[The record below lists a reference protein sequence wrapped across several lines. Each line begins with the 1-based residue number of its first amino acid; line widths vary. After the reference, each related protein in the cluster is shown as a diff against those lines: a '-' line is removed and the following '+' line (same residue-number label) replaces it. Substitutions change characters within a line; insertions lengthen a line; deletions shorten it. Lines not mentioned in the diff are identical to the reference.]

1 VAVNATDEN
10 QTAVVTVV
18 PTTQYGCE
26 GKPKSFTITVFPKP
40 NAAFEGVN
48 ELCPGSTVEMRAER
62 PGGSWLVSDELVA
75 SIDQNGLLTALA
87 SGIVEI
93 TYVVTNDNGC
103 EARETRTIRVR
114 DDCSVISKKEVVD
127 ENDDQL
133 AQADEI
139 LTYTISVSSTYD
151 RDIQRVITDKI
162 PAHTTLVEG
171 SISNE
176 GNYDTATNTITW
188 NVLLPAGSLVNV
200 TFQVKVAKNLTGVES
215 IRNVAKVTGDDPGEP
230 QEPEVETPTDPV
242 KSFSSDKTAD
252 KSEVKAGE
260 ELTYTITVTNTGDVD
275 YDGIT
280 VSDAI
285 PANTTYKEG
294 SASEGGSLSG
304 NTLTW
309 TVDVPFGE
317 SRGVS
322 FTVVV
327 ADDLTGVESIRNAA
341 VVTGDDPGEPQEPEV
356 ETPTDPVKSF
366 SSDKT
371 ADKSEVKAGEELTYT
386 ITVTNTGDVDYDG
399 ITVSD
404 AIPANTTYKEGS
416 ASEGGSL
423 SGNTLTWTVDVPFG
437 ESRGVSFTVVVAD
450 DLTGVESIRNV
461 AKVTGDDPGQPE
473 EPEVEVPTDS
483 GSQFDSEK
491 TVSDATGDGNAQAG
505 EELTYSIIVKNTGDT
520 DYEGITIE
528 DQIPAHTTYVTG
540 SATHGGEL
548 SNDKLSWT
556 IDVPYGKE
564 VSVSFKVQVMA
575 ELEGVDAI
583 RNIATVTGGDP
594 EHPETEHPESPE
606 VPVITG
612 PTANDDN
619 GNTNQGEPITIVV
632 LTNDKE
638 GSSPLVPES
647 VRLIDPSTGEKVTEV
662 TIEGEGTYTVSTDG
676 KVTFTP
682 DPDYVG
688 ESTVKYTVK
697 DENGLESNEGTIEVV
712 VEGVAAEIAP
722 TAVDDRATTPYRQ
735 PVTILILNNDEAGS
749 SPIVPATVKLIDA
762 SGNRVTSVTIP
773 GEGRYTINA
782 QGTVTFEP
790 DENFTGTSTVTYEVS
805 DENGLVS
812 NVASISVTV
821 NTRPFKIPNVFT
833 PNGDGRND
841 VFEIVGLEGFDK
853 VEITVVNRWGNEVYR
868 NNNYRNNW
876 DGQGLNEGTY
886 YYVIITHDGSVRER
900 YAGWVLIKRQ

>member
-1 VAVNATDEN
+1 MTWTVDVPFGESRG
-10 QTAVVTVV
+10 VSFTVV
-18 PTTQYGCE
+18 
-26 GKPKSFTITVFPKP
+26 VD
-40 NAAFEGVN
+40 
-48 ELCPGSTVEMRAER
+48 
-62 PGGSWLVSDELVA
+62 SD
-75 SIDQNGLLTALA
+75 
-87 SGIVEI
+87 
-93 TYVVTNDNGC
+93 
-103 EARETRTIRVR
+103 
-114 DDCSVISKKEVVD
+114 
-127 ENDDQL
+127 
-133 AQADEI
+133 
-139 LTYTISVSSTYD
+139 
-151 RDIQRVITDKI
+151 
-162 PAHTTLVEG
+162 
-171 SISNE
+171 
-176 GNYDTATNTITW
+176 
-188 NVLLPAGSLVNV
+188 
-200 TFQVKVAKNLTGVES
+200 LTGVES
-215 IRNVAKVTGDDPGEP
+215 IRNAAVVTGDDPGEP

-242 KSFSSDKTAD
+242 KSFSSEKTADKSEVKAGEELTYTITVTNTGDVDYDGITITDAIPANTSYKEGSASEGGSLSGNTLTWTVDVPFGESRGVSFTVVVDSDLTGVESIRNAAKVTGDDPGKPEEPEVETPTDPVKSFSSEKTAD

-285 PANTTYKEG
+285 PANTAYKEG

-317 SRGVS
+317 SR
-322 FTVVV
+322 
-327 ADDLTGVESIRNAA
+327 E
-341 VVTGDDPGEPQEPEV
+341 
-356 ETPTDPVKSF
+356 
-366 SSDKT
+366 
-371 ADKSEVKAGEELTYT
+371 
-386 ITVTNTGDVDYDG
+386 
-399 ITVSD
+399 
-404 AIPANTTYKEGS
+404 
-416 ASEGGSL
+416 
-423 SGNTLTWTVDVPFG
+423 
-437 ESRGVSFTVVVAD
+437 VSFTVVVAD

-505 EELTYSIIVKNTGDT
+505 EELIYSIIVKNTGDT

-564 VSVSFKVQVMA
+564 VSVSFKVQVVA

-638 GSSPLVPES
+638 GSSSLVPES

-676 KVTFTP
+676 RVTFTP

-735 PVTILILNNDEAGS
+735 PVTIPILNNDEAGS

-773 GEGRYTINA
+773 GEGRYTVNA

-841 VFEIVGLEGFDK
+841 VFEIVGLEGFEK